1 MKKLLFVLLFSF
13 VLAGCSNT
21 GDNENVEEVI
31 ESATVQADATEETTE
46 LTTEEVAT
54 TEMAQATEN
63 ATMENTT
70 TENAATEE
78 TVTEETVTT
87 ETEATQQTDEA
98 SDYYAVCTSHS
109 KEEVEMFAQKV
120 KDYIRNNDWE
130 SLAGTIS
137 YPITVGD
144 VECSNAE
151 DFKNL
156 AFDEIF
162 TDDFYTALE
171 NESCKDM
178 FCNYGGIMLGDGQVW
193 IGEVLEGT
201 AETGDL
207 MVIGI
212 NL

>member
-13 VLAGCSNT
+13 MLTGCSNT
-21 GDNENVEEVI
+21 GDNGNVEDVTKVT
-31 ESATVQADATEETTE
+31 ESATVQVDATEETTE

-54 TEMAQATEN
+54 TEKAP
-63 ATMENTT
+63 
-70 TENAATEE
+70 ATEE
-78 TVTEETVTT
+78 VVTEEAGT
-87 ETEATQQTDEA
+87 EKESAQQQTDET
-98 SDYYAVCTSHS
+98 SDYYAVCISHS

-120 KDYIRNNDWE
+120 KDYILNKDWE
-130 SLAGTIS
+130 SFAGTIS
-137 YPITVGD
+137 YPITVGE

-151 DFKNL
+151 DFKKL

-178 FCNYGGIMLGDGQVW
+178 FCNYNGIMLGDGQVW

-201 AETGDL
+201 EETGDL

-212 NL
+212 NS